1 MRFKLD
7 YDEFSDVLIIF
18 NTEYWI
24 FKRNFNL
31 NPNISLIFDNENQ
44 IVFIEILNASR
55 LFKIDKSS
63 LSKIDSLNLKITITD
78 EVIIFNC
85 EIIILT
91 TYMIISKFLD
101 VVICNFCSLNQQTFE
116 IAIYN
121 LN

>member
-44 IVFIEILNASR
+44 IVFVEILNASR

-91 TYMIISKFLD
+91 NYMIISKFLD
-101 VVICNFCSLNQQTFE
+101 VVICNFCVLNQQTFE

>member
-44 IVFIEILNASR
+44 IVFVEILNASR
-55 LFKIDKSS
+55 LFKINKSS

-91 TYMIISKFLD
+91 NYMIISKFLD
-101 VVICNFCSLNQQTFE
+101 VVICNFCVLNQQTFE

>member
-18 NTEYWI
+18 NTKYWI

-55 LFKIDKSS
+55 LFKIDKLT
-63 LSKIDSLNLKITITD
+63 LSKIDSLNLKITITN

-91 TYMIISKFLD
+91 TYMVISKFLD
-101 VVICNFCSLNQQTFE
+101 VVICNFCALNQQTFE

>member
-44 IVFIEILNASR
+44 IVFVEILNASR

-91 TYMIISKFLD
+91 NYMIISKFLD
-101 VVICNFCSLNQQTFE
+101 VVICIFCALNQQTFE

>member
-44 IVFIEILNASR
+44 IVFVEILNASR
-55 LFKIDKSS
+55 LFKINKSS

-91 TYMIISKFLD
+91 NYMIISKFLD

>member
-18 NTEYWI
+18 NTKYWI

-31 NPNISLIFDNENQ
+31 NPNVSLIFDNENQ
-44 IVFIEILNASR
+44 IVFIEILKASR

-63 LSKIDSLNLKITITD
+63 LSKIDSLNLKITITN

-91 TYMIISKFLD
+91 TYMLIS
-101 VVICNFCSLNQQTFE
+101 NF
-116 IAIYN
+116 
-121 LN
+121 